1 MREEKVFVVV
11 AVVLLFLGVFIA
23 VGSCS
28 GSGSTY
34 YHIPGT
40 DTHIPGTDTHKSKTA
55 KPKSGWPVP
64 KVTTRKR

>member
-1 MREEKVFVVV
+1 MREEKVIAIIVVMF
-11 AVVLLFLGVFIA
+11 LLFGLIVLI
-23 VGSCS
+23 GSCS

-40 DTHIPGTDTHKSKTA
+40 GTHKSKTV
-55 KPKSGWPVP
+55 KPKSGWSVP

>member
-1 MREEKVFVVV
+1 MREEKVIAIIVVV
-11 AVVLLFLGVFIA
+11 ALLLGAFIA
-23 VGSCS
+23 LSSCS

-40 DTHIPGTDTHKSKTA
+40 DTHKSKTV
-55 KPKSGWPVP
+55 KPKSGWSVP